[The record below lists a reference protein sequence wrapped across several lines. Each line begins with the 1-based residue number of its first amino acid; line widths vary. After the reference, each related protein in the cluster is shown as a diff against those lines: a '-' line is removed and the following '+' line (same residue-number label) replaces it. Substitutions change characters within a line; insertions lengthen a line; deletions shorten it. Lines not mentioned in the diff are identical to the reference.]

1 MTSKMPDSN
10 FDANEVTLRF
20 LASNVYQ
27 EVMEKKEKKN
37 KPTKEDYKF
46 YKKRVFSLHKQ
57 MLKGKYPSDTLK
69 RAHMAYVGE
78 LIDYMKVNDRAEL
91 LQKDFEKISTDVNGS
106 TNASDKVE
114 SLTNLSPIAE
124 SCTMKA
130 DMGIM
135 KQVEG
140 KEGSL
145 DDFVERKTVRMT
157 QPPPPPRKKNL
168 DIKTAEHKVKGLK
181 KKKKK
186 QDKSSA

>member
-10 FDANEVTLRF
+10 FNANEVTLRF
-20 LASNVYQ
+20 LANNVYQ

-57 MLKGKYPSDTLK
+57 MLKGKYPSETLK

-78 LIDYMKVNDRAEL
+78 LIDYMKVTDRADL
-91 LQKDFEKISTDVNGS
+91 LQKDFEKMSTDVNGS
-106 TNASDKVE
+106 AD
-114 SLTNLSPIAE
+114 SLTDLSPIAE

>member
-10 FDANEVTLRF
+10 FNANEITLRF
-20 LASNVYQ
+20 LANNVYQ
-27 EVMEKKEKKN
+27 EVMDKKDKKN

-46 YKKRVFSLHKQ
+46 YKKRVYSLHKE
-57 MLKGKYPSDTLK
+57 MLKGKYPTDNLK
-69 RAHMAYVGE
+69 RAHMLYVSE
-78 LIDYMKVNDRAEL
+78 LIEYMKVTDRTEL
-91 LQKDFEKISTDVNGS
+91 LQKDFEKITTDGDAQD
-106 TNASDKVE
+106 NASN
-114 SLTNLSPIAE
+114 NLSPIAE

-157 QPPPPPRKKNL
+157 QPPPLPRKKNI
-168 DIKTAEHKVKGLK
+168 DIKTAEHKIKGLK

-186 QDKSSA
+186 QDKS